1 MRILRFLIKR
11 LLYLIPIMI
20 GLITITFFL
29 MNVIPSNPVRL
40 AIGPQASMET
50 EERVRRDFGLDRP
63 IWVQYALYYERMLR
77 GDLGRSLVTRRPVVD
92 DLQRRI
98 PASVELAIAGMIIG
112 VAGGLVLGVL
122 SAVHRDKLIDH
133 ASRVAAISGV
143 SIPAFFLSLLAQLIL
158 GSALSLF
165 PITGRISFEVD
176 PPSAITGLYLLDSLL
191 TGNLAA
197 FRSAAHHLLLPAF
210 TLSIPILALT
220 ARLTRSGM
228 LDVLGQDYVM
238 NARAAAG
245 LPERIAIYKYAL
257 KNALIATVSQIGLGF
272 GALLNGS
279 VLVETVF
286 DWPGLGLY
294 TVTAAIN
301 QDIQPIVGATIVT
314 GFMFVVI
321 NILTDLTYRILDPR
335 IEV

>member
-20 GLITITFFL
+20 GLITITFVL

-50 EERVRRDFGLDRP
+50 EERVRRQFGLDRP
-63 IWVQYALYYERMLR
+63 IWEQYVLYYERMLR

-98 PASVELAIAGMIIG
+98 PASVELAIVGMSIG
-112 VAGGLVLGVL
+112 VALGLVLGVL

-158 GSALSLF
+158 GSALALF

-176 PPSAITGLYLLDSLL
+176 PPSAVTGLYLLDSLL

-197 FRSAAHHLLLPAF
+197 LRSAAHHLILPAF

-228 LDVLGQDYVM
+228 LDVLSQDYVM

-314 GFMFVVI
+314 GFMFVII

>member
-1 MRILRFLIKR
+1 MRIVRFLIKR

-20 GLITITFFL
+20 GLITITFVL

-50 EERVRRDFGLDRP
+50 EARVRRQFGLDRP
-63 IWVQYALYYERMLR
+63 IWEQYVLYYERMLR

-98 PASVELAIAGMIIG
+98 PASVELAIAGMFIG
-112 VAGGLVLGVL
+112 VALGLALGVL

-158 GSALSLF
+158 GSALALF

-176 PPSAITGLYLLDSLL
+176 PPTAVTGLYLLDSLL
-191 TGNLAA
+191 TGNLDAL
-197 FRSAAHHLLLPAF
+197 RSAAHHLILPAF

-228 LDVLGQDYVM
+228 LDVLSQDYVM

-314 GFMFVVI
+314 GFMFVII

>member
-133 ASRVAAISGV
+133 ASRIAAISGV

-191 TGNLAA
+191 TGNLDAL
-197 FRSAAHHLLLPAF
+197 RSAAHHLLLPAF

>member
-1 MRILRFLIKR
+1 
-11 LLYLIPIMI
+11 MI
-20 GLITITFFL
+20 GLITITFVL

-50 EERVRRDFGLDRP
+50 EARVRRQFGLDRP
-63 IWVQYALYYERMLR
+63 IWEQYVLYYERMLR

-98 PASVELAIAGMIIG
+98 PASVELAIAGMFIG
-112 VAGGLVLGVL
+112 VALGLALGVL

-158 GSALSLF
+158 GSALALF

-176 PPSAITGLYLLDSLL
+176 PPTAVTGLYLLDSLL
-191 TGNLAA
+191 TGNLDAL
-197 FRSAAHHLLLPAF
+197 RSAAHHLILPAF

-228 LDVLGQDYVM
+228 LDVLSQDYVM

-314 GFMFVVI
+314 GFMFVII